1 VLSAEI
7 GHSRPLVTLQ
17 VAVASLDS
25 TEAFYA
31 GILELPVM
39 RALTVA
45 GAPGY
50 LILEHDGWRLIFVE
64 ENDVTRNHPI
74 LEERFQENEKGVG
87 ISLHFPVDDIDGI
100 YNAIIEEDLEVVY
113 PLQTHPYGLKEF
125 WCRDPDGYLV
135 ALEEPVRNS
144 LIQTHSTTPHLH

>member
-1 VLSAEI
+1 VSFPENGRPGSAI
-7 GHSRPLVTLQ
+7 SVQ
-17 VAVASLDS
+17 VAVASLDT

-45 GAPGY
+45 GAPGH
-50 LILEHDGWRLIFVE
+50 LILEREGWRLIFVE
-64 ENDVTRNHPI
+64 EDDVLRNHPI

-87 ISLHFPVDDIDGI
+87 VSLHFRVGD
-100 YNAIIEEDLEVVY
+100 IEEIFDAVMEEELEVVY
-113 PLQTHPYGLKEF
+113 PLRTHPYGVKEF

-135 ALEEPVRNS
+135 ALEESVR
-144 LIQTHSTTPHLH
+144 

>member
-1 VLSAEI
+1 MTSPEND
-7 GHSRPLVTLQ
+7 RPEPAITLQ
-17 VAVASLDS
+17 VAVASLDT

-45 GAPGY
+45 GAPGH
-50 LILEHDGWRLIFVE
+50 LILEREGWRLIFVE
-64 ENDVTRNHPI
+64 EDDVLRNHPI

-87 ISLHFPVDDIDGI
+87 VSLHLQVGD
-100 YNAIIEEDLEVVY
+100 IEEIFDAVMEEELEVVY
-113 PLQTHPYGLKEF
+113 PLRTHPYGVKEF

-135 ALEEPVRNS
+135 ALEESVR
-144 LIQTHSTTPHLH
+144 

>member
-1 VLSAEI
+1 MSFPENGRPGSAI
-7 GHSRPLVTLQ
+7 SVQ
-17 VAVASLDS
+17 VAVASLDT

-45 GAPGY
+45 GAPGH
-50 LILEHDGWRLIFVE
+50 LILEREGWRLIFVE
-64 ENDVTRNHPI
+64 EDAVIRNHPI

-87 ISLHFPVDDIDGI
+87 VSLHVPVVD
-100 YNAIIEEDLEVVY
+100 IEEIYDAVIEEELEVVY
-113 PLQTHPYGLKEF
+113 PLRTHPYGVKEF

-135 ALEEPVRNS
+135 VLEEPVR
-144 LIQTHSTTPHLH
+144 